1 MAVASM
7 ILGIISIVSI
17 CFCGG
22 VFFGSLAIL
31 FAFLSKTGSEMDNNA
46 KIGLITGGIGLGLS
60 ILIIIGIF
68 GLGLAGAFM
77 ESSHAIYGGG
87 MHA

>member
-7 ILGIISIVSI
+7 ILGIISIFSI

-31 FAFLSKTGSEMDNNA
+31 FAFLSKTDGEMESNA
-46 KIGLITGGIGLGLS
+46 KVGLITGGIGLGLS
-60 ILIIIGIF
+60 ILVILGLF
-68 GLGLAGAFM
+68 GLGLAGALM
-77 ESSHAIYGGG
+77 DSSYMIHGGG